1 MASYL
6 SAEKGR
12 TIDFTDKAS
21 IEELDSYVPLIQQ
34 GKGGAQLLR

>member
-12 TIDFTDKAS
+12 TIDLTDKAT
-21 IEELDSYVPLIQQ
+21 IAELDAYVPLIQQ
-34 GKGGAQLLR
+34 GKGGAQLLQ